1 MNVMKFIFTSLV
13 KKKAT
18 NDFGGKKSD
27 GKTQLYLYMFK
38 LTRRDFEKGGN
49 CFKYF

>member
-18 NDFGGKKSD
+18 NDFGGKKIRR
-27 GKTQLYLYMFK
+27 KNPIIPLYV
-38 LTRRDFEKGGN
+38 
-49 CFKYF
+49 